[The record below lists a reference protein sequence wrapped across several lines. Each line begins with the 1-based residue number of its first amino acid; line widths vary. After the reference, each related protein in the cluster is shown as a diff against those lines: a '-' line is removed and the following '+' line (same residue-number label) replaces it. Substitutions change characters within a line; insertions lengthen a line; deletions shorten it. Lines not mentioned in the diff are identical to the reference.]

1 MTKVIDLLLDWSI
14 ITANWFILHL
24 FPFFHSRTGWENP
37 RVRNITSLT
46 YLLRGTWIVNRNL
59 DKWRASRAPLFPAVL
74 QVQTINRCNGR
85 CGMCPYP
92 YTVHLQPRDVMDD
105 ALFSKIVEE
114 CVVEDDFFEF
124 VPMVQNEP
132 LLDIKLEERIAE
144 FKQRAQPHQS
154 VEIVTNG
161 TALTPGRFEKLVQS
175 GLDTIT
181 ISLSAF
187 TQATYERLIEGLSW
201 TQIIKNLE
209 AVAVSPLRARINILL
224 RYVRQNGNEREFR
237 PFKKYWERRGLN
249 VSNYEINNRAGA
261 LDGYEDRQPVKSFL
275 FKRARK
281 SMGRTILKGAC
292 PHAFGIM
299 HVLTNG
305 DVPLCANDWHN
316 RHLLGNVRKQ
326 SIREI
331 YNSPQMNRYR
341 DLMEQGRFNEIE
353 ACRECSFWH
362 EWLEPD
368 SMPSPLPSPCGR
380 GDHYKG

>member
-1 MTKVIDLLLDWSI
+1 MTRIIDRFLDWSI
-14 ITANWFILHL
+14 NTANWFIFHL
-24 FPFFHSRTGWENP
+24 FLFFRSRTGRENP

-59 DKWRASRAPLFPAVL
+59 DKWRASRAHIFPAVL
-74 QVQTINRCNGR
+74 QVQTINRCNGK

-92 YTVHLQPRDVMDD
+92 NTVHLQPREVMDD
-105 ALFSKIVEE
+105 ALFSKVVDE

-124 VPMVQNEP
+124 IPMVQNEP

-144 FKQRAQPHQS
+144 FKQHAKPHQS

-161 TALTPGRFEKLVQS
+161 TALTPGRFEKLVHS

-181 ISLSAF
+181 ISLSAL
-187 TQATYERLIEGLSW
+187 TQKTYEKLIEGLSW
-201 TQIIKNLE
+201 AQVINNLE
-209 AVAVSPLRARINILL
+209 AVAVSPLRARINVFL
-224 RYVRQNGNEREFR
+224 RYVRQNGNESEFR

-316 RHLLGNVRKQ
+316 RHLLGNVREQ

-331 YNSPQMNRYR
+331 YNSPQMNQYR

-368 SMPSPLPSPCGR
+368 ALSATQPSP
-380 GDHYKG
+380 